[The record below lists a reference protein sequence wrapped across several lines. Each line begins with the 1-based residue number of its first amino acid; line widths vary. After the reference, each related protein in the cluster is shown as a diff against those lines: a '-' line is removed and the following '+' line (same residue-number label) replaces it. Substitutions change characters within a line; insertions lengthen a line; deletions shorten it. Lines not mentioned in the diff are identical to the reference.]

1 MPCMPVSELILLP
14 ALCLRGMPLGVG
26 IPDLSIDMRRPTGV
40 AELLPSL
47 RPSGS
52 SRMVLDKDRE

>member
-1 MPCMPVSELILLP
+1 MPCIASSELVLLP
-14 ALCLRGMPLGVG
+14 ALCLRGRPLGVG
-26 IPDLSIDMRRPTGV
+26 MPDLSIDMRRPTGV

-52 SRMVLDKDRE
+52 SRMAPDKDTE